1 MARRTET
8 ALVLALGMSALVP
21 DCARAQWTLTKE
33 QMTAYTAMNP
43 YERFADGRP
52 KVPDALLEKVK
63 ALVIEEAW
71 GAVRQGCNAGRG
83 GNATGRGGAASGAT
97 ANAAGGRGAAAGATP
112 NAAGGGG
119 CFPNQFAGDW
129 KILNPGKRLVG
140 RAFTVQFMP
149 TRPDVAAA
157 MQAEAES
164 KGLGRLR
171 NQTVIDML
179 QPGDVIVVDLF
190 GKIDSGTFVGDKLAY
205 YIWKTTGTGMVV
217 DGAMFW
223 LGKIIPTGMPAYYRG
238 TSPDSLG
245 NVMLTGINIPIRIGT
260 ATVMPGDVVLGDEEG
275 LLFIPPHLVQASL
288 DAASSTQARDEWI
301 KQKMD
306 TRQYKSSD
314 LYGTP
319 RDPALR
325 KEMDDYIKAHQPPK
339 Q

>member
-1 MARRTET
+1 MTRRIEALILTLGMT
-8 ALVLALGMSALVP
+8 ALVP
-21 DCARAQWTLTKE
+21 FCAQAQWTLTKE

-43 YERFADGRP
+43 YERFPDGRP
-52 KVPDALLEKVK
+52 KVPDALLERVK
-63 ALVIEEAW
+63 GLVIEEAW

-83 GNATGRGGAASGAT
+83 GGNAGGGAARTVAGG
-97 ANAAGGRGAAAGATP
+97 ANAGTAAPPA
-112 NAAGGGG
+112 GGG
-119 CFPNQFAGDW
+119 CFPNQYAGDW

-149 TRPDVAAA
+149 TRPDVASA

-179 QPGDVIVVDLF
+179 QPNDVIVVDLF

-238 TSPDSLG
+238 TSPDALS
-245 NVMLTGINIPIRIGT
+245 NVMLTGINIPIRIGN

-275 LLFIPPHLVQASL
+275 LLFIPPHLVQGAL
-288 DAASSTQARDEWI
+288 NAADSTKARDEWI

-306 TRQYKSSD
+306 TRKYKSSE
-314 LYGTP
+314 LYGSP

>member
-1 MARRTET
+1 MTKRRLS
-8 ALVLALGMSALVP
+8 LVLGFALLPFYAQ
-21 DCARAQWTLTKE
+21 AQWTLTKE
-33 QMTAYTAMNP
+33 QMTAYTAQNP
-43 YERFADGRP
+43 YERFPDGRP
-52 KVPDALLEKVK
+52 KVPDALLERVK
-63 ALVIEEAW
+63 ELVIEEAW
-71 GAVRQGCNAGRG
+71 GAVRQGCTAGRG
-83 GNATGRGGAASGAT
+83 GNAGGAARPA
-97 ANAAGGRGAAAGATP
+97 ANAGAGA
-112 NAAGGGG
+112 G

-129 KILNPGKRLVG
+129 KMLNPGKRLVG

-149 TRPDVAAA
+149 TRPDVASA
-157 MQAEAES
+157 MQAEAEA

-205 YIWKTTGTGMVV
+205 YIWKTTGTGMIV

-238 TSPDSLG
+238 TSPDSLS
-245 NVMLTGINIPIRIGT
+245 NVMLTGINIPIRIGG

-275 LLFIPPHLVQASL
+275 VLFIPPHLVQ
-288 DAASSTQARDEWI
+288 DALKAADSTRARDEWI

-306 TRQYKSSD
+306 TRKYKSSE

-325 KEMDDYIKAHQPPK
+325 KEMEDYIKAHQPPK

>member
-1 MARRTET
+1 MTKMAL
-8 ALVLALGMSALVP
+8 AMGVLLPVCGL
-21 DCARAQWTLTKE
+21 AQWTLTKE

-52 KVPDALLEKVK
+52 KVPDGLLEKVK
-63 ALVIEEAW
+63 GLVIEEAW

-83 GNATGRGGAASGAT
+83 GGGNAGGGGAA
-97 ANAAGGRGAAAGATP
+97 NAGRGAAAGASS
-112 NAAGGGG
+112 GGG
-119 CFPNQFAGDW
+119 CFPNQYAGDW

-149 TRPDVAAA
+149 TRPDVAGA

-238 TSPDSLG
+238 TAPDALS
-245 NVMLTGINIPIRIGT
+245 NVMLTGIDIPIRIGN

-288 DAASSTQARDEWI
+288 DAAQSTIARDEWI
-301 KQKMD
+301 KSKMD
-306 TRQYKSSD
+306 LRKYKSSE
-314 LYGTP
+314 LYGRPT
-319 RDPALR
+319 DPALQ
-325 KEMDDYIKAHQPPK
+325 KELDEYIKTHQPPK
-339 Q
+339 QQ